1 MDTNSEA
8 WRAECEARW
17 VMRLPKE
24 ERQAYYAMVKER
36 RGEAAAQRLVAD
48 VRKLW
53 SEKGQAVL
61 FGS

>member
-1 MDTNSEA
+1 MDSASEA

-17 VMRLPKE
+17 AMQQAKQ
-24 ERQAYYAMVKER
+24 ERQAYYALVAER
-36 RGEAAAQRLVAD
+36 RGKVAAERLVAD
-48 VRKLW
+48 VRRLW